1 MARLDRGSNV
11 LCLESFWHDRL
22 DGDRLSVRPLLE
34 LLHTTRGTKYIHLTC
49 NTIEELSFNL
59 RQHRRYRSYGVLYLA
74 FHGRR
79 GRLLLADG
87 SELAVERLTE
97 MARGRLSGCLVHFGS
112 CWTALGEDQV
122 YDFLE
127 QTGAAAATGYTKA
140 VDWIDSAAM
149 DLLILDRAR
158 EYSNAKSLIDKLADT
173 YSGLNEETGF
183 TAYQL

>member
-1 MARLDRGSNV
+1 
-11 LCLESFWHDRL
+11 
-22 DGDRLSVRPLLE
+22 
-34 LLHTTRGTKYIHLTC
+34 
-49 NTIEELSFNL
+49 
-59 RQHRRYRSYGVLYLA
+59 VLYLA

-79 GRLLLADG
+79 GRLMLADG
-87 SELAVERLTE
+87 NELPVERLTE
-97 MARGRLSGCLVHFGS
+97 LAKNRLTGCLVHFGS

-122 YDFLE
+122 YEFLY
-127 QTGAAAATGYTKA
+127 QTGAAAVTGYTKA

-173 YSGLNEETGF
+173 YAGLNQETGF